1 MFFIFL
7 YIVSENT
14 HLVEKAG
21 AVLTVACLIEIARII
36 LTIAWG
42 ALSTGF

>member
-1 MFFIFL
+1 MSDIYNPPPFMIK
-7 YIVSENT
+7 V
-14 HLVEKAG
+14 G

-42 ALSTGF
+42 ALSTGI

>member
-1 MFFIFL
+1 MSDTYKL
-7 YIVSENT
+7 PP
-14 HLVEKAG
+14 LMEKAA
-21 AVLTVACLIEIARII
+21 AVLVVACLIEIARII